1 MAYEMRISDWSSDV
15 CSSDLSGVRLSP
27 GQERLWRVTAAG
39 ALPENLAIRARFA
52 WTGRAPDRAAVADAL
67 RQLVRRHEI
76 LRTCFHSLSEMDVPL
91 QAALDPGSVSL
102 NGALADLQP
111 GHAQLCALMDTDGL
125 TLAQIGR
132 AHV

>member
-1 MAYEMRISDWSSDV
+1 MGAET
-15 CSSDLSGVRLSP
+15 LSGFRLSP

-67 RQLVRRHEI
+67 RQLVRRHEM

-91 QAALDPGSVSL
+91 QAGLDPGCVSV
-102 NGALADLQP
+102 NGPLADLPP
-111 GHAQLCALMDTDGL
+111 GQ
-125 TLAQIGR
+125 
-132 AHV
+132 AHHCPLLD